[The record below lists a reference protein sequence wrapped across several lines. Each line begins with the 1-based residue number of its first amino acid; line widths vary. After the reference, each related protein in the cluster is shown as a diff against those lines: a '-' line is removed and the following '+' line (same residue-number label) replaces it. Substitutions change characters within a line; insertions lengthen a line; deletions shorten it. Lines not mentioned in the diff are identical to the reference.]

1 MPIDCPLRLRGLALA
16 VLLGPVLIAGE
27 SRAQDEPTE
36 LEEVVVEGRALS
48 EAVRQFVDEV
58 IAAPLDRGPAR
69 WTRRICVG
77 VVNLRPEAAQVI
89 ADRVGMLATE
99 TGLPVGEPGCS
110 PNILVMATDD
120 GSALARAM
128 VASNPRIFRPGYAGA
143 TLGSVA
149 LERFRSTEDAIRWWH
164 VSVPMTIDHNLVAV
178 RLPGQQAPLVPQ
190 DASRLTT
197 RIRNDL
203 AGIFIV
209 LDINRA
215 AGLSFQ
221 QIGDYIGMIALAQ
234 IDPEADTRGN
244 ETILNLF
251 EQGRT
256 VDAATDWDRSF
267 LASLYAA
274 ELNQRQANAQS
285 GEISSIM
292 VRDRTAASDDA
303 PPDEA
308 EED

>member
-1 MPIDCPLRLRGLALA
+1 MRDWLRDKLREFGYLAEREQV
-16 VLLGPVLIAGE
+16 VLEIGRRHAG
-27 SRAQDEPTE
+27 
-36 LEEVVVEGRALS
+36 
-48 EAVRQFVDEV
+48 
-58 IAAPLDRGPAR
+58 
-69 WTRRICVG
+69 
-77 VVNLRPEAAQVI
+77 AAQVI

-292 VRDRTAASDDA
+292 LRDRTAASDDA

>member
-1 MPIDCPLRLRGLALA
+1 
-16 VLLGPVLIAGE
+16 LLGPALNATATQ
-27 SRAQDEPTE
+27 AQDDPTQ
-36 LEEVVVEGRALS
+36 LDDIVVEGRTLS
-48 EAVRQFVDEV
+48 DTVRQFVDNV

-69 WTRRICVG
+69 WTRRVCVG

-89 ADRVGMLATE
+89 ADRVGMLAAD

-292 VRDRTAASDDA
+292 LRDRTAASDDA

>member
-1 MPIDCPLRLRGLALA
+1 MLCVCRGNRL
-16 VLLGPVLIAGE
+16 
-27 SRAQDEPTE
+27 
-36 LEEVVVEGRALS
+36 
-48 EAVRQFVDEV
+48 
-58 IAAPLDRGPAR
+58 
-69 WTRRICVG
+69 
-77 VVNLRPEAAQVI
+77 
-89 ADRVGMLATE
+89 
-99 TGLPVGEPGCS
+99 
-110 PNILVMATDD
+110 
-120 GSALARAM
+120 
-128 VASNPRIFRPGYAGA
+128 
-143 TLGSVA
+143 
-149 LERFRSTEDAIRWWH
+149 
-164 VSVPMTIDHNLVAV
+164 
-178 RLPGQQAPLVPQ
+178 LVPQ

-292 VRDRTAASDDA
+292 LRDRTAASDDA

>member
-128 VASNPRIFRPGYAGA
+128 VASNPGYSDPVTRVRRLAPSRWSVFDQPRTPSAGGTSA
-143 TLGSVA
+143 
-149 LERFRSTEDAIRWWH
+149 
-164 VSVPMTIDHNLVAV
+164 
-178 RLPGQQAPLVPQ
+178 
-190 DASRLTT
+190 
-197 RIRNDL
+197 
-203 AGIFIV
+203 
-209 LDINRA
+209 
-215 AGLSFQ
+215 FQ
-221 QIGDYIGMIALAQ
+221 
-234 IDPEADTRGN
+234 
-244 ETILNLF
+244 
-251 EQGRT
+251 
-256 VDAATDWDRSF
+256 
-267 LASLYAA
+267 
-274 ELNQRQANAQS
+274 
-285 GEISSIM
+285 
-292 VRDRTAASDDA
+292 
-303 PPDEA
+303 
-308 EED
+308 

>member
-1 MPIDCPLRLRGLALA
+1 L
-16 VLLGPVLIAGE
+16 
-27 SRAQDEPTE
+27 
-36 LEEVVVEGRALS
+36 
-48 EAVRQFVDEV
+48 
-58 IAAPLDRGPAR
+58 
-69 WTRRICVG
+69 
-77 VVNLRPEAAQVI
+77 EAAHIYDVI
-89 ADRVGMLATE
+89 D
-99 TGLPVGEPGCS
+99 
-110 PNILVMATDD
+110 
-120 GSALARAM
+120 
-128 VASNPRIFRPGYAGA
+128 
-143 TLGSVA
+143 
-149 LERFRSTEDAIRWWH
+149 
-164 VSVPMTIDHNLVAV
+164 
-178 RLPGQQAPLVPQ
+178 
-190 DASRLTT
+190 
-197 RIRNDL
+197 
-203 AGIFIV
+203 V

-292 VRDRTAASDDA
+292 LRDRTAASDDA